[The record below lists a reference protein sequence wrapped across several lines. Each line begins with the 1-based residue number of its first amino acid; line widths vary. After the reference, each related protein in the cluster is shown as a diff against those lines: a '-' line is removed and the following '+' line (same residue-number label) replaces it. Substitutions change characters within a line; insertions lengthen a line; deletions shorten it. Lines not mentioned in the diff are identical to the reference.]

1 MNPGTR
7 PRHML
12 WWFLA
17 AVVLGAVDRLVLL
30 LRFGYRYV
38 GSDDAIFWQAVRDY
52 ASGIFHE
59 PYFYGQDYTFMT
71 EALVT
76 VPLYWLGV
84 PLYVGLPT
92 ITALLAL
99 LPFWSFG
106 AWLLRKDRPLAGV
119 LVALLPVLLPVEYG
133 IITSMPRGF
142 VGGCAML
149 AAWPWCMQV
158 ERPLLRGLLAG
169 LVLGMAL
176 FLNPNALLFAA
187 PAALLFAWQHR
198 SEWKVPLFAVLG
210 ALPAA
215 MALWSA
221 KHFYAVHPER
231 VQHTIDDWMLAFHPE
246 GITEALGQLD
256 KHFAGLMPVL
266 WSQGWLALLL
276 LIVVAVALFVR
287 RAWMPATT
295 LLLALGIVL
304 WSFGYAKVHDGT
316 THPFFPLSRM
326 FLALPLVL
334 AWWGGMLQVSKGHPR
349 PHRNILILFFAMG
362 VYCFVAKT
370 NRLQSVID
378 HTIASQHDIPVQVRS
393 VDELRN
399 DCAKINANA
408 HQNNAKLVAFFK
420 APDHHASFLRCYTCE
435 LFEPTMPATVGL
447 DFDRRAWRRALSDGT
462 AERPVLVVG
471 GNPEQ
476 WVDLQGEGPD
486 ASHKEETIRLHL
498 LPAGPGTIRE
508 RLGLEGR

>member
-7 PRHML
+7 PRHMR

-17 AVVLGAVDRLVLL
+17 AVVLGTVDRLLLL

-52 ASGIFHE
+52 ASGTFHE

-71 EALVT
+71 EAVVT

-84 PLYVGLPT
+84 PLYVALPT
-92 ITALLAL
+92 MTALLAL

-106 AWLLRKDRPLAGV
+106 AWLLRTGKPLAGV
-119 LVALLPVLLPVEYG
+119 LVAMLPVLLPVEYG

-149 AAWPWCMQV
+149 AAWPWCSQV
-158 ERPLLRGLLAG
+158 ERPWSRGLLAG

-176 FLNPNALLFAA
+176 FLNPNALVFAA

-198 SEWKVPLFAVLG
+198 NEWKVPLFALLG

-215 MALWSA
+215 VALKLA
-221 KHFYAVHPER
+221 KYFYVVHPER
-231 VQHTIDDWMLAFHPE
+231 VRHTIDDWMLAFHPE

-276 LIVVAVALFVR
+276 LVLVAVALFLR

-295 LLLALGIVL
+295 LLLAVGIVL
-304 WSFGYAKVHDGT
+304 WSFGFAKVHDGSA
-316 THPFFPLSRM
+316 HPFFPLSRM
-326 FLALPLVL
+326 FLAVPLVL
-334 AWWGGMLQVSKGHPR
+334 AWWGGMLQVPSSIKGTMRSGPT
-349 PHRNILILFFAMG
+349 LVLAVGVSCFA
-362 VYCFVAKT
+362 VKT
-370 NRLQSVID
+370 YRMRSVID
-378 HTIASQHDIPVQVRS
+378 HTIARQHDVPVQARS
-393 VDELRN
+393 IDELRA
-399 DCAKINANA
+399 DCAVIGDMAERINAS
-408 HQNNAKLVAFFK
+408 LVVFHRR
-420 APDHHASFLRCYTCE
+420 PNDQQSFLRCYICE
-435 LFEPTMPATVGL
+435 ILEASLPPTVGAE
-447 DFDRRAWRRALSDGT
+447 FDRRDWRSVLLERTTD
-462 AERPVLVVG
+462 RPVLVVG
-471 GNPEQ
+471 GFPEQ
-476 WVDLQGEGPD
+476 WVNLQGEGTN
-486 ASHKEETIRLHL
+486 ASHTEESVVLHL
-498 LPAGPGTIRE
+498 LPAGPGAIRE
-508 RLGLEGR
+508 RLALEGH